1 MTDIVKEVKQADKR
15 IRRHI
20 RKTYLEHSASY
31 SEKTGADV
39 FFKLENLQHTGS
51 FKARGALN
59 KILSLSEKE
68 RARGV
73 VTASSG
79 NHGAAISFALSQIDC
94 KGIVFLPENASPAK
108 IDAIGRLGAEIR
120 FHGTDSGK
128 TELAAIEFAG
138 KNNRTWVSPYND
150 AAIIGG
156 QGTIGIE
163 LAEQHER
170 LDAVFI
176 AVGGGGLISGVSA
189 YLKSVWPDVKMIGVS
204 PENSAVMMKS
214 VAAGQILDIPSL
226 DTLSDGSAGGIE
238 PGTITF
244 PLACD
249 LVDQWVS
256 VTEDEIATE
265 LRDFIGLHHQMIEG
279 AAAAAIAGFTKTAQQ
294 WRGQSVAI
302 VICGANISHEK
313 LVKVLAP
320 E

>member
-1 MTDIVKEVKQADKR
+1 MIDIVNEVKQADKR
-15 IRRHI
+15 IHGHI

-31 SEKTGADV
+31 VEKTGVDV

-59 KILSLSEKE
+59 KVLSLSEKE
-68 RARGV
+68 RERGV

-79 NHGAAISFALSQIDC
+79 NHGAATAFALSQIDC
-94 KGIVFLPENASPAK
+94 SGIVFLPENASPVK

-128 TELAAIEFAG
+128 TELAAIEFAR

-150 AAIIGG
+150 ATIIGG

-176 AVGGGGLISGVSA
+176 TVGGGGLISGVSA
-189 YLKSVWPDVKMIGVS
+189 YLKTVWPDVKMIGVS

-214 VAAGQILDIPSL
+214 VAAGQILDMASA

-238 PGTITF
+238 PGAITF

-256 VTEDEIATE
+256 VTEKEIATE
-265 LRDFIGLHHQMIEG
+265 LREFMSLHHQMIEG
-279 AAAAAIAGFTKTAQQ
+279 AAAAAIAGFTKTAEQ
-294 WRGQSVAI
+294 WQGKSVAI
-302 VICGANISHEK
+302 VICGANISLEK
-313 LVKVLAP
+313 LAKVLAP

>member
-1 MTDIVKEVKQADKR
+1 MIDIVNEVKQADKR
-15 IRRHI
+15 IHGHI

-79 NHGAAISFALSQIDC
+79 NHGAATSFALSQIDC
-94 KGIVFLPENASPAK
+94 SGIVFLPENASPAK
-108 IDAIGRLGAEIR
+108 IDAIRRLGAEIR

-128 TELAAIEFAG
+128 TELAAIEFARE
-138 KNNRTWVSPYND
+138 NNRTWVSPYND
-150 AAIIGG
+150 ATIIGG

-163 LAEQHER
+163 LVEQHEK

-176 AVGGGGLISGVSA
+176 AVGGGGLISGVSS

-214 VAAGQILDIPSL
+214 VEAGEILDIPSL

-256 VTEDEIATE
+256 VSEDEIATE
-265 LRDFIGLHHQMIEG
+265 LKDFMGLHHQMIEG
-279 AAAAAIAGFTKTAQQ
+279 AAAAAIAGFTKTAAQ
-294 WRGQSVAI
+294 WKGKSVAI
-302 VICGANISHEK
+302 IICGANISLEK

>member
-1 MTDIVKEVKQADKR
+1 MVDIVNEVKQADKR
-15 IRRHI
+15 IHGHI
-20 RKTYLEHSASY
+20 RKTYLEYSVGY
-31 SEKTGADV
+31 SEKTGAEV

-68 RARGV
+68 RAQGV

-79 NHGAAISFALSQIDC
+79 NHGAATAFALSQIDC
-94 KGIVFLPENASPAK
+94 SGIVFLPENASPTK
-108 IDAIGRLGAEIR
+108 IDAIRRLGAEIR

-128 TELAAIEFAG
+128 TELAAIEFAS

-150 AAIIGG
+150 ATIIGG
-156 QGTIGIE
+156 QGTIGLE
-163 LAEQHER
+163 LVAQHEK

-176 AVGGGGLISGVSA
+176 TVGGGGLISGVSS
-189 YLKSVWPDVKMIGVS
+189 YLKSMWPDVKMIGVS

-214 VAAGQILDIPSL
+214 VEAGEILDIPSL

-238 PGTITF
+238 PGTMTF

-256 VTEDEIATE
+256 VSEDEIATE
-265 LRDFIGLHHQMIEG
+265 LREFINLHHHMIEG
-279 AAAAAIAGFTKTAQQ
+279 AAAAAIAGFTKTAEQ
-294 WRGQSVAI
+294 WQGKSVAI
-302 VICGANISHEK
+302 VICGANISLEK
-313 LVKVLAP
+313 LADVLAP
-320 E
+320 K